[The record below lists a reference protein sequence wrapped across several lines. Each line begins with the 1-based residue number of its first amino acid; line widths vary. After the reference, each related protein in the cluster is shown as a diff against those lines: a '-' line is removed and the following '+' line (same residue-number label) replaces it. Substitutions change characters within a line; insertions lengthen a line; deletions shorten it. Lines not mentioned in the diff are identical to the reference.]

1 MVQDDIDL
9 ALRYG
14 VPDSEMVARVLAP
27 SRRVVCAAPSLI
39 AQMAARPRRK
49 LAQLPTL
56 VLCTALGPMQEWRY
70 RSNDAADERR
80 RYACAA
86 RSKAT
91 TVK

>member
-27 SRRVVCAAPSLI
+27 SRRVVCAASLI
-39 AQMAARPRRK
+39 AQMAARPRRTG
-49 LAQLPTL
+49 QLPTL